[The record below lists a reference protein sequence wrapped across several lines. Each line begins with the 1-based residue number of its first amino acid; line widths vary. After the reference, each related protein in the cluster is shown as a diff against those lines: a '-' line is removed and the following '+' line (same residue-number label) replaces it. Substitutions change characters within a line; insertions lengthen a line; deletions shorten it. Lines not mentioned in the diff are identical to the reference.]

1 MWKYHGARS
10 LVKKVFLFIFIMPKC
25 IEHFIHRMWVNVSS
39 GIPGG
44 IEGVSVISKKDRFKD
59 SFKILKTVFFVKLV
73 LSG

>member
-1 MWKYHGARS
+1 
-10 LVKKVFLFIFIMPKC
+10 MPKC